1 MNQEAILDINIL
13 EIIPQRA
20 PMVMIDNLLY
30 ADEKKTISSFEIK
43 TDCIFIENGFLS
55 ESGIIENIAQTAA
68 AGFGYIDKKEGKPTA
83 IGYIASIKDIKINQL
98 PPVGT
103 KIASEIVAQNKVLD
117 FNIIQGKVIFE
128 GTEIASC
135 EMRIF
140 VKP

>member
-1 MNQEAILDINIL
+1 MSHEAILDINIL
-13 EIIPQRA
+13 DVIPQRA

-43 TDCIFIENGFLS
+43 NECVFIENGFLS

-68 AGFGYIDKKEGKPTA
+68 AGFGYIDKKAGKPTA

-103 KIASEIVAQNKVLD
+103 KIATEIIAQNKVLD

>member
-1 MNQEAILDINIL
+1 MQSTSPMDIDILD
-13 EIIPQRA
+13 IIPQRT

-30 ADEKKTISSFEIK
+30 SDNQKTISSFEIK
-43 TDCIFIENGFLS
+43 PNCIFIENGFLS

-68 AGFGYIDKKEGKPTA
+68 AGFGYIDKKENRPTA
-83 IGYIASIKDIKINQL
+83 IGYIASVKDIEIHEL

-103 KIASEIVAQNKVLD
+103 KIATEIIAQNKVLD

-128 GTEIASC
+128 GTEIARC

>member
-1 MNQEAILDINIL
+1 MNQTTLDINIL
-13 EIIPQRA
+13 DVIPQRE
-20 PMVMIDNLLY
+20 PIVMIDSLHY
-30 ADEKKTISSFEIK
+30 SDAQKTISSFEIK
-43 TDCIFIENGFLS
+43 PNCIFIENGFLS
-55 ESGIIENIAQTAA
+55 ESGMIENIAQTAA

-83 IGYIASIKDIKINQL
+83 IGYIASIKDIQIHQL
-98 PPVGT
+98 PAIGSIIT
-103 KIASEIVAQNKVLD
+103 TEIVAQNKILD